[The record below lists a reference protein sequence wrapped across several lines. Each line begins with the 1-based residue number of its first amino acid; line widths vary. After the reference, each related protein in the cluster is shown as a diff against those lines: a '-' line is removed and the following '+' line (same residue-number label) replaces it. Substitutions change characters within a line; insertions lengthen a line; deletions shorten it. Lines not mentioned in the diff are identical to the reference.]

1 MLRLKL
7 FALALA
13 GASALWVPV
22 NGATK
27 VGDCVGG
34 NFSATDWTK
43 KCKDKSYCVDAV
55 NTCRPTGQPVSIP
68 NNGNTFHGYKAS
80 ARKQTGT
87 CQQVDYGIWGCRTCS
102 GTVVCA
108 KVTYYSVIIQQPDG
122 TYTCT
127 GAFTTHDKTS
137 GNCV

>member
-43 KCKDKSYCVDAV
+43 KCKDKSYCVDAL
-55 NTCRPTGQPVSIP
+55 NTCLSTPGPVNIP
-68 NNGNTFHGYKAS
+68 GNGNTFHGYKAS

-87 CQQVDYGIWGCRTCS
+87 CQQVNYGIWGCRTCS

-108 KVTYYSVIIQQPDG
+108 KLTYFSIIQLQPNG
-122 TYTCT
+122 TYTCLGVSIT
-127 GAFTTHDKTS
+127 RDKLS
-137 GNCV
+137 GNCI